1 MWKPF
6 GVSRSGYPQGLY
18 TKHDGTI
25 ALVVPDY
32 RGEAFVISKE
42 DGTFEYDISFHA
54 RNPFNH
60 INKRLRSEGIPQISK
75 SDFLR
80 GFSA

>member
-1 MWKPF
+1 MWKPI

-18 TKHDGTI
+18 TKHSGTI

-32 RGEAFVISKE
+32 MSDSFVVSDE
-42 DGTFEYDISFHA
+42 DGTFEYDISFHE
-54 RNPFNH
+54 RNPINL